1 MRVVALIQTEH
12 VHALRPGFGPN
23 TCVRLP
29 PIRRENVGVRVERTM
44 TSMRERWIDDD
55 DVYVKDCEAMV
66 GCISDLCHIRA
77 SVMEVLERYK
87 VTVNLHRP
95 NQAWG
100 R

>member
-1 MRVVALIQTEH
+1 MRVLALIQTEH

-29 PIRRENVGVRVERTM
+29 PIRGENVGVRVERTM

-66 GCISDLCHIRA
+66 GFQ
-77 SVMEVLERYK
+77 EVRG
-87 VTVNLHRP
+87 VTVSLAGQRGP
-95 NQAWG
+95 PPIP
-100 R
+100 